1 LYHSI
6 HARGET
12 VGEVLSQAKLEN
24 DKSEDAAPARAVY
37 ADVSPDAE
45 LEDGEVDEPG
55 DRAVDD
61 EAAVH
66 PSKSAPV
73 CTRPR
78 LVYLFQILEVYLL
91 LFPDSSAVAF
101 FGSSSVRAACD
112 R

>member
-12 VGEVLSQAKLEN
+12 VEEVLRQAKLEN
-24 DKSEDAAPARAVY
+24 VKSEDTAPARAVY

-55 DRAVDD
+55 DMVVDD
-61 EAAVH
+61 EAAGH

-73 CTRPR
+73 CNRRR
-78 LVYLFQILEVYLL
+78 LVYLFQILEVCLL
-91 LFPDSSAVAF
+91 LVPDSSAVAF
-101 FGSSSVRAACD
+101 FGSSSVRATYD